1 MAKQRMQTHEN
12 EEANAE
18 PSRFIIKKYNA
29 VVRSAE
35 LVDIRLISS
44 KFDVK
49 TEYFALKQAEEEG
62 EKKRIKHGFGWQLS
76 TFSYSQERRYML
88 GHLEWSAT
96 SVKGRKNLLTIKA
109 TYLVVYT
116 AGEDLEEEYVS
127 AFLSNV
133 GRFATFPYFRS
144 LVATYSAAASADLP
158 LLPIL
163 KQPIATEDNGE
174 NAQE

>member
-1 MAKQRMQTHEN
+1 MAKQQTQTHG
-12 EEANAE
+12 EANPE
-18 PSRFIIKKYNA
+18 PPRFIIKKYNA
-29 VVRSAE
+29 VVKSAD
-35 LVDIRLISS
+35 LVDIRLLSS

-49 TEYFALKQAEEEG
+49 TEYFTLKQAEEDEQ
-62 EKKRIKHGFGWQLS
+62 KKRIKHAFGWDLS
-76 TFSYSQERRYML
+76 RFSYSQETGHMF

-96 SVKGRKNLLTIKA
+96 STRGKKTLLTIKA
-109 TYLVVYT
+109 TYLIVYT

-163 KQPIATEDNGE
+163 KQPIATETNEKD
-174 NAQE
+174 AQE